1 MRKLLFLTVMAICC
15 LQASAQDDVY
25 GNASGKEIKTTGDVT
40 GPLNEEGN
48 YEEKRV
54 LEVEGAT
61 AGVLFGR
68 AMEALSDMVGADGN
82 VKAGIDYSDKDAGT
96 IVYKGNS
103 LIGYASVIGD
113 KIPFYMD
120 FTLKIR
126 CKDGRAQVT
135 ITVAGAHAIAKS
147 LGVQHYKMEDL
158 EKVVLRRPK
167 RFKIFPIPDA
177 ANALFVTIEEKLKKT
192 ADDDF

>member
-1 MRKLLFLTVMAICC
+1 MRRLLFLSIMMCC
-15 LQASAQDDVY
+15 LQAWAQDDVY
-25 GNASGKEIKTTGDVT
+25 GNAGGKDVKTTGEVT

-54 LEVEGAT
+54 VEVEGAT

-68 AMEALSDMVGADGN
+68 AMEALSDMLGADGK
-82 VKAGIDYSDKDAGT
+82 VKSGIDYSDKEAGT

-103 LIGYASVIGD
+103 AVGIASVIMD
-113 KIPFYMD
+113 KIPLYMD

-135 ITVAGAHAIAKS
+135 ITVSGAHAVDKK
-147 LGVQHYKMEDL
+147 LGFINYNLTDF
-158 EKVVLRRPK
+158 EKVVLRRQK
-167 RFKIFPIPDA
+167 RFKVVPIPNA
-177 ANALFVTIEEKLKKT
+177 ANALFTTIEGKLKKT
-192 ADDDF
+192 EDDDF